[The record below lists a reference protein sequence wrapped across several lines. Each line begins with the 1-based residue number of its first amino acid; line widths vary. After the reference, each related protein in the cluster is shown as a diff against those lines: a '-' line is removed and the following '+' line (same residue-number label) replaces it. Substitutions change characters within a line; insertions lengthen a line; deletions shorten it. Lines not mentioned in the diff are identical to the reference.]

1 MNGRK
6 FALSLLSALVL
17 AGSPCLGQT
26 ASPPPTPQ
34 AQLSSAI
41 ASIKPCVVLL
51 EVERPQGHGFGT
63 GFLVSSEGHIVTND
77 HVVRNAQSVTVYYL
91 NKEKHRAQIVKKR
104 PQDDLALLK
113 ITRQEKFP
121 TVTLG
126 SDQTTSG
133 TLIGVTGYPLP
144 PLMIREGL
152 ALDSSSISGIVSGQR
167 QTDGS
172 SSLAKV
178 VTQIDAIISGGNSG
192 SPVYTSDGLVVG
204 VACSGVAGSS
214 LNFAVPV
221 SRVKSLLIDA
231 GVVPQLNPVGESMT
245 VAPGDLSAL
254 NTVPGNKTLHPLFGS
269 QSQLPID
276 SRQTN
281 DRQFA
286 RSHAIFQA
294 ALGHAPSLTTPL
306 VAAGNKI
313 QFGALDGTLYEYDT
327 TYQELRDIAQSDNP
341 FYFYPVSNGKK
352 VCIASGFL
360 IPDKEISTG
369 GMVANVLLLPVFA
382 TDIHVVKGFGQ
393 LMAVE
398 PSSGSVEWVV
408 QTRFLSQPSIAGNTV
423 YAGSLGSLSAYNL
436 DDGREVWQVKQD
448 GPGGDTHWFTP
459 ANSDGQSV
467 ASLVV
472 PVRVEGTSELLGR
485 SKAYVASYDAAN
497 GAQKWKQEL
506 DSQGNWERPMA
517 GAAFADLSQDRLFVV
532 HCDKLYAFVASTGKP
547 LWSNPF
553 TTRSN
558 PKETGKDKL
567 GPYFSPGIAISG
579 DTVMIGCENKNLYA
593 ISASTGQQLWVRATN
608 GKVGQPTVVG
618 GTVYVGSTDK
628 YLYALDA
635 ASGSVRWK
643 YNCQGSVMGR
653 PIVMGQ
659 RVYCSSDN
667 GSFHAIR
674 IPQ

>member
-1 MNGRK
+1 MTCQK
-6 FALSLLSALVL
+6 LALGILSALALTV
-17 AGSPCLGQT
+17 SPSFAQT
-26 ASPPPTPQ
+26 ATPPASQQ
-34 AQLSSAI
+34 ASTTAAI
-41 ASIKPCVVLL
+41 QSIKPCVVLI
-51 EVERPQGHGFGT
+51 EVEGPQGHGFGT
-63 GFLVSSEGHIVTND
+63 GFLVSSDGHIVTND
-77 HVVRNAQSVTVYYL
+77 HVVRGAQSVTVYYL
-91 NKEKHRAQIVKKR
+91 NKEKYRAQIVKKR
-104 PQDDLALLK
+104 PQDDLALIK

-121 TVTLG
+121 TVSLG
-126 SDQTTSG
+126 ADQTTQG
-133 TLIGVTGYPLP
+133 VPIGVTGYPLP
-144 PLMIREGL
+144 PLLIREGL

-178 VTQIDAIISGGNSG
+178 VTQIDAIISSGNSG
-192 SPVYTSDGLVVG
+192 SPVYTPDGLVVG
-204 VACSGVAGSS
+204 VACSGVKGSS
-214 LNFAVPV
+214 LNFAVPI
-221 SRVKSLLIDA
+221 SRVKSLLVDA
-231 GVVPQLNPVGESMT
+231 GVVPELNPIGDSIT

-254 NTVPGNKTLHPLFGS
+254 NTIPGNKTLHHFFGS
-269 QSQLPID
+269 QSQIPID

-286 RSHAIFQA
+286 RSHAIFQT

-327 TYQELRDIAQSDNP
+327 NYQELRDIAQSDNP
-341 FYFYPVSNGKK
+341 FYFFPVSNGKK

-382 TDIHVVKGFGQ
+382 TDIHVIKGFGQ

-423 YAGSLGSLSAYNL
+423 FAGSLGSISAYNL
-436 DDGREVWQVKQD
+436 DDGREIWQVKQD
-448 GPGGDTHWFTP
+448 GPGGDTHWFSP
-459 ANSDGQSV
+459 ANSDGQTV

-472 PVRVEGTSELLGR
+472 PVRVEGTSDLLGR
-485 SKAYVASYDAAN
+485 SKAYVAAFDAAN
-497 GAQKWKQEL
+497 GTQKWKQDL

-517 GAAFADLSQDRLFVV
+517 GAAFSDSGNNRLFVV
-532 HCDKLYAFVASTGKP
+532 HCDKLYAFEASTGKP
-547 LWSNPF
+547 LWANPF

-558 PKETGKDKL
+558 PKETGRDKL
-567 GPYFSPGIAISG
+567 GPYFSPGVSVSG
-579 DTVMIGCENKNLYA
+579 DTIYLGCENKNLYA
-593 ISASTGQQLWVRATN
+593 VSASTGQEVWVRGTN

-635 ASGSVRWK
+635 ASGTVRWK

-653 PIVMGQ
+653 PVVMGQ
-659 RVYCSSDN
+659 KVYCSSDN

>member
-1 MNGRK
+1 MNCRNFTIGV
-6 FALSLLSALVL
+6 LSALAL
-17 AGSPCLGQT
+17 TGMPSMAQT
-26 ASPPPTPQ
+26 APSPTNQ
-34 AQLSSAI
+34 QTTAI
-41 ASIKPCVVLL
+41 AAIQSIKPCVVLL
-51 EVERPQGHGFGT
+51 EVEGPQGHGFGT
-63 GFLVSSEGHIVTND
+63 GFLISSDGHIITND
-77 HVVRNAQSVTVYYL
+77 HVVRGAQSVTVYYL
-91 NKEKHRAQIVKKR
+91 NKEKYRAQIVKKR
-104 PQDDLALLK
+104 PQDDLALVK
-113 ITRQEKFP
+113 IAGKEKFP

-126 SDQTTSG
+126 SDQTTHG
-133 TLIGVTGYPLP
+133 IPIGVTGYPLP
-144 PLMIREGL
+144 PLLIREGL

-172 SSLAKV
+172 STLAKV
-178 VTQIDAIISGGNSG
+178 VTQIDAIISSGNSG
-192 SPVYTSDGLVVG
+192 SPVYTLDGQVVG
-204 VACSGVAGSS
+204 VACAGMSGSS
-214 LNFAVPV
+214 LNFAIPI
-221 SRVKSLLIDA
+221 SRVKSLLVDA
-231 GVVPQLNPVGESMT
+231 GVVPQPNPVGESIT
-245 VAPGDLSAL
+245 VAPGDLATL
-254 NTVPGNKTLHPLFGS
+254 NTVPGNKTLHNLFGS
-269 QSQLPID
+269 QRQLPID

-286 RSHAIFQA
+286 RSHAIFQS

-306 VAAGNKI
+306 VAVGNKI

-327 TYQELRDIAQSDNP
+327 SYQELRDIAQSDNP

-382 TDIHVVKGFGQ
+382 TDIHVVKGYGQ
-393 LMAVE
+393 LMTVE

-423 YAGSLGSLSAYNL
+423 FAGSLGTFSAYNL
-436 DDGREVWQVKQD
+436 DDGREIWQVKQD
-448 GPGGDTHWFTP
+448 GPGGDTHWFSP
-459 ANSDGQSV
+459 ANSDGQMV

-485 SKAYVASYDAAN
+485 SRAYVAAYDVAN
-497 GAQKWKQEL
+497 GAQKWKQDL
-506 DSQGNWERPMA
+506 DNQGNWERPMA
-517 GAAFADLSQDRLFVV
+517 GAAFADHAKNRLFVV
-532 HCDKLYAFVASTGKP
+532 HCDKLYAFEASTGKP

-553 TTRSN
+553 TTRPN
-558 PKETGKDKL
+558 PKETGRDKL
-567 GPYFSPGIAISG
+567 GSYFSPGISLSG
-579 DTVMIGCENKNLYA
+579 DTVYIGCENKNLYA
-593 ISASTGQQLWVRATN
+593 ISASTGEELWVRGTN
-608 GKVGQPTVVG
+608 GKVGQPTVAG

-635 ASGSVRWK
+635 ASGAVRWK

-659 RVYCSSDN
+659 KVYCSSDN